1 MCGER
6 PGSKH
11 IQPTQQHAL
20 GAEPLGGVTAYLR
33 TALAA
38 DSGARHR
45 VLFSPQIRFQP
56 LLQEIHAGV
65 ARYRQARERST
76 GDVRL
81 CPTSLREDRNQ
92 MAQLFV
98 NVLSPRHRVRNLGA
112 QEFSVP

>member
-20 GAEPLGGVTAYLR
+20 RAKPLGGVTAYLR

-45 VLFSPQIRFQP
+45 LFFGSLKIASNHF
-56 LLQEIHAGV
+56 
-65 ARYRQARERST
+65 YREFAL
-76 GDVRL
+76 RL
-81 CPTSLREDRNQ
+81 RTLC
-92 MAQLFV
+92 
-98 NVLSPRHRVRNLGA
+98 SPRGQPANGAESLNVRFHCVRTKTKWRN
-112 QEFSVP
+112 